1 MWQNILR
8 NGHHTTNVYSSPL
21 IHFLEKQLV
30 TDGNLFPRKHYSV
43 ELEKRKGQ
51 LVGSSAEK
59 WGKCKCLALE
69 MDGNCKMRWELACNM
84 CYALLFVGQTPYY
97 IRGGWL
103 EFHCLI
109 VLIKCSYTGL
119 WVEREHHKREECFKL
134 YWTFLSRFS
143 NAQCV
148 VVVVVFVGF
157 FFFFFASLKKKKKT
171 FSFTGEK

>member
-69 MDGNCKMRWELACNM
+69 MDGNCKMW
-84 CYALLFVGQTPYY
+84 
-97 IRGGWL
+97 
-103 EFHCLI
+103 
-109 VLIKCSYTGL
+109 
-119 WVEREHHKREECFKL
+119 
-134 YWTFLSRFS
+134 
-143 NAQCV
+143 
-148 VVVVVFVGF
+148 
-157 FFFFFASLKKKKKT
+157 
-171 FSFTGEK
+171 